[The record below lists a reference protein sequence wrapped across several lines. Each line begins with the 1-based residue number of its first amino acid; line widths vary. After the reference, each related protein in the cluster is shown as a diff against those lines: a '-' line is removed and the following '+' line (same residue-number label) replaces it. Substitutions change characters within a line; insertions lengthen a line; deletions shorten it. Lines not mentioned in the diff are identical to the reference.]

1 LPDLQ
6 YCAVNLK
13 SGTKFS
19 LLIAQLPNMSE
30 KFTSDPASCASTP
43 FETIFRWDSHWT
55 SIHVRPVTEQPDFI
69 HYKVTLID
77 GSFVYLWKD
86 PVAGWEEGMGDTER
100 ARALGHAIEISAVTA
115 PR

>member
-1 LPDLQ
+1 
-6 YCAVNLK
+6 
-13 SGTKFS
+13 
-19 LLIAQLPNMSE
+19 MSE

-55 SIHVRPVTEQPDFI
+55 SIHVRPITEQPDFI

-86 PVAGWEEGMGDTER
+86 PEAGWEEGMGDTDR
-100 ARALGHAIEISAVTA
+100 ARALGHAIEISAVSS
-115 PR
+115 PGQ

>member
-1 LPDLQ
+1 
-6 YCAVNLK
+6 
-13 SGTKFS
+13 
-19 LLIAQLPNMSE
+19 MSE

-86 PVAGWEEGMGDTER
+86 PEAGWEEGMGDTAR
-100 ARALGHAIEISAVTA
+100 ARALGHAIEISAVSSTQV
-115 PR
+115 

>member
-1 LPDLQ
+1 LTNQ
-6 YCAVNLK
+6 QRKK
-13 SGTKFS
+13 SGTKLP
-19 LLIAQLPNMSE
+19 LLFTQFLNMSE

-69 HYKVTLID
+69 HYKVTLVD

-86 PVAGWEEGMGDTER
+86 PEAGWEEGMGDTDR
-100 ARALGHAIEISAVTA
+100 ARVLGQAIENSTVSAA
-115 PR
+115 K